1 LDSRAVAFLEVM
13 AALAVVAVLGFLVL
27 LIGGRSRQ
35 PQPAH
40 CRGGHPDQPPWLQVL
55 AAAVL
60 LLLLGGGFVWR
71 FAADGLADGGWRGED
86 RALLFLILMLGLAVG
101 GLVVFLIV
109 AFVRSGRQRQAP
121 GGAAQPAPGAATAES
136 YRPPSAG
143 RLAGLL
149 LLALMLLLMAWTWL
163 QAAQQYAL
171 MRDLIYPAAVAVA
184 LVLLFD
190 KASRAWSVKAA
201 ADGFSEWLFC
211 DALVFLLVLAYL
223 NLREAAAP
231 DGYAGF
237 FFDLL
242 GVALFFLVFWLVDR
256 KLTRY
261 RFLAGYAYLIVLPM
275 GLLLWRL
282 VQGAAVPAE
291 TGWWETVW
299 PVFGL
304 AIIGFVLE
312 IIALIGI
319 RQPERPVVAAIK
331 DAAFFAAYGALLLVA
346 IPAAA

>member
-1 LDSRAVAFLEVM
+1 
-13 AALAVVAVLGFLVL
+13 
-27 LIGGRSRQ
+27 
-35 PQPAH
+35 
-40 CRGGHPDQPPWLQVL
+40 
-55 AAAVL
+55 
-60 LLLLGGGFVWR
+60 
-71 FAADGLADGGWRGED
+71 
-86 RALLFLILMLGLAVG
+86 
-101 GLVVFLIV
+101 
-109 AFVRSGRQRQAP
+109 
-121 GGAAQPAPGAATAES
+121 
-136 YRPPSAG
+136 
-143 RLAGLL
+143 
-149 LLALMLLLMAWTWL
+149 
-163 QAAQQYAL
+163 
-171 MRDLIYPAAVAVA
+171 
-184 LVLLFD
+184 
-190 KASRAWSVKAA
+190 VKAA